1 MDPVTVSLIIA
12 LMALIYGVY
21 DKLSKV
27 QERVSKLEEDVKLLI
42 KIIDPPKKE
51 EKKLSSGESKNHG

>member
-42 KIIDPPKKE
+42 KIIDPPKKRE
-51 EKKLSSGESKNHG
+51 EKLSSEEPNHHG